1 MLTGKKI
8 AVLVAPQFHDE
19 EAVSPR
25 TFLEQKNAHVD
36 WIGLDDAELAGK
48 YGRVSLTPEKTI
60 DQVNALDY
68 DGLIIPGGGA
78 PERIRINETALSF
91 VKDFWAT
98 GRPVGA
104 ICHGPQVLISAGL
117 VQGVRLT
124 SYIGI
129 RDDLKLAGAKWVD
142 EQVCL
147 DGQLITSRTPDD
159 LPAFNEAF
167 AKALAGDVVP
177 EEEKELSALE
187 ALILAVSREK
197 GAFDFYTG
205 MAEIAAEEAVRNKF
219 SYLAA
224 IEQGH
229 FDMLSEMYIQLSGGR
244 QPNVDVKQNELGK
257 HRVSPDITS
266 QEAVDLGI
274 LAEEKAYQFYR
285 NAASKAKGG
294 KVKEMFEYLAAEEL
308 EHKRLFLMDK
318 AAAQGG
324 RGHFQWATHF
334 DIPPG
339 MDDLW

>member
-1 MLTGKKI
+1 MLTGKKV

-25 TFLEQKNAHVD
+25 KHLEQKGAHVD
-36 WIGLDDAELAGK
+36 WVGLDDADLTGK
-48 YGRVSLTPEKTI
+48 YGRVSLSPEKTI
-60 DQVNALDY
+60 DQVKALDY

-78 PERIRINETALSF
+78 PERIRINETALNF
-91 VKDFWAT
+91 VNNFWAT

-104 ICHGPQVLISAGL
+104 ICHGPQVLISAEL
-117 VQGVRLT
+117 VQGVTLT

-129 RDDLKLAGAKWVD
+129 RDDLRLAGAKWVD
-142 EQVCL
+142 EQVCM

-167 AKALAGDVVP
+167 AKALAGDVASQ
-177 EEEKELSALE
+177 EENELSALE
-187 ALILAVSREK
+187 ALNVAISREK
-197 GAFDFYTG
+197 GAFDFYAG
-205 MAEIAAEEAVRNKF
+205 MAEIVTEEAVRNKF

-229 FDMLSEMYIQLSGGR
+229 FDMLSDMYIQLADGE
-244 QPNVDVKQNELGK
+244 QPNVDIKQNELGK

-285 NAASKAKGG
+285 NAAGKARGG
-294 KVKEMFEYLAAEEL
+294 KAKEMFEYLAAEEL
-308 EHKRLFLMDK
+308 EHKRLFLVDK

-324 RGHFQWATHF
+324 QGHFQWATYF